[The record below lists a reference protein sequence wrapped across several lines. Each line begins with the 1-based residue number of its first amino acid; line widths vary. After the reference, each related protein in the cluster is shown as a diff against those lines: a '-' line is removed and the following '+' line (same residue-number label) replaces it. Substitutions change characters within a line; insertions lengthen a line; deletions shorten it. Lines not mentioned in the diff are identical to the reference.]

1 MVVKTIAN
9 GIKVVGVS
17 LLGLSLM
24 ACNPVSSITDGIT
37 DGTTQNVDPND
48 ALNSRLGWPAGTQSK
63 TGSFPSPT
71 NLANN
76 ISLTS
81 PSSSTTTLSP
91 TSGSANLPI
100 SMTNAVPGQN
110 TNVNVKFGS
119 GSSFVSIPVS
129 GSTITSSSGTLNVG
143 FSVPSSICDNV
154 ADIEHQISCY
164 EQVTLA
170 DGSQVSSQTARQ
182 MLLACGTGGSTGG
195 GFATGPNDYCA
206 DNYPSQSCTLL
217 NDQSGWTTQFASNR
231 TCASAFPNSTVL
243 ADYGCSG
250 SGLSPCGA
258 CGVQVTSTASTGN
271 EIKATESGITAE
283 DAMNNALINAV
294 NNPETS
300 GLTVTFTPA
309 E

>member
-1 MVVKTIAN
+1 MVVKTIEN
-9 GIKVVGVS
+9 SIKVIGVA
-17 LLGLSLM
+17 LLGLSLI
-24 ACNPVSSITDGIT
+24 ACNPISEVTDVVDG
-37 DGTTQNVDPND
+37 GTTASVDPND

-91 TSGSANLPI
+91 TTGSANLPI
-100 SMTNAVPGQN
+100 SMTNAVPGQA

-119 GSSFVSIPVS
+119 GSSFVQIPVS

-154 ADIEHQISCY
+154 SDIEHQISCY

-170 DGSQVSSQTARQ
+170 DGSQVSKETARQ
-182 MLLACGTGGSTGG
+182 MLLACGTGGTTGGG
-195 GFATGPNDYCA
+195 GFATGPSDYCV
-206 DNYPSQSCTLL
+206 DGYPQGACTLL
-217 NDQSGWTTQFASNR
+217 NDQSGWSTRFHSGGS
-231 TCASAFPNSTVL
+231 CASLYPNSTYL
-243 ADYGCSG
+243 SNYGGTSATDGTC
-250 SGLSPCGA
+250 A
-258 CGVQVTSTASTGN
+258 VQVTTTASVDD
-271 EIKATESGITAE
+271 GITAA
-283 DAMNNALINAV
+283 DAMNNALIEAV

-300 GLTVTFTPA
+300 GLTITFTPA